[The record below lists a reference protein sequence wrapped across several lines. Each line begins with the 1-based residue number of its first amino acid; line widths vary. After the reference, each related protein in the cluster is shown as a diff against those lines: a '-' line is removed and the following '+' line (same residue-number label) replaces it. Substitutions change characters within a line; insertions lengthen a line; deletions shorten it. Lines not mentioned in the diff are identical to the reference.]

1 MGLFDAFSADDATKR
16 LNSGLQQNKNYTN
29 TGINYGERYT
39 GEGTS
44 ALRSGAAQGQDYLAD
59 ANAMARGDITG
70 GTNNALGY
78 LDQGMDQAGGA
89 IQQGIA
95 PQQGLYDR
103 GVAGID
109 LYSQLLND
117 PGSYSLTPGAQFQID
132 TGAEAL
138 NRTANSRGMLT
149 SGNNTEDIMRLAQ
162 GIASQDYYKNL
173 SARQPYFG
181 LAQSGAQ
188 GVQSGYNQLA
198 GLYDNLGANKARLA
212 ASGGTQ
218 LANLQ
223 SQYGQNA
230 SGVATGT
237 GTSLAEM
244 YQNQGLLGA
253 KANMDLGRSAQ
264 DTQTNIAKAESDAN
278 AKMWEAIL
286 GGVSGVTGGIT
297 SYVGAGGRFA

>member
-1 MGLFDAFSADDATKR
+1 MGLFDAFSADSAKKNLYQGQQ
-16 LNSGLQQNKNYTN
+16 LNRDWSMMGSK
-29 TGINYGERYT
+29 YGEQYT
-39 GEGTS
+39 DKGV
-44 ALRSGAAQGQDYLAD
+44 GAVEDARGAGQDYLAD

-78 LDQGMDQAGGA
+78 LDQGMDQAAGS

-132 TGAEAL
+132 TGTEAL
-138 NRTANSRGMLT
+138 NRAANARGMLT
-149 SGNNTEDIMRLAQ
+149 AGNNTEDIMRLAQ

-188 GVQSGYNQLA
+188 GMQSGYNQLA
-198 GLYDNLGANKARLA
+198 GIYDNLGANKARLA
-212 ASGGTQ
+212 SGEGTQ

-230 SGVATGT
+230 SNVATGAGNT
-237 GTSLAEM
+237 IADL
-244 YQNQGLLGA
+244 YQDQGLFGGKVRTDLGA
-253 KANMDLGRSAQ
+253 SAQ
-264 DTQTNIAKAESDAN
+264 DMQTNVAKAESDAN

-297 SYVGAGGRFA
+297 SYVGAGGRFT

>member
-1 MGLFDAFSADDATKR
+1 MGLFDAFSADSAKKNLYQGQQ
-16 LNSGLQQNKNYTN
+16 LNRDWSMQGSGYGEQYTN
-29 TGINYGERYT
+29 KGV
-39 GEGTS
+39 
-44 ALRSGAAQGQDYLAD
+44 GAVEDARGAGQDYLAD

-132 TGAEAL
+132 TGTEAL
-138 NRTANSRGMLT
+138 NRAANSRGMLT
-149 SGNNTEDIMRLAQ
+149 AGNNTEDIMRLAQ

-212 ASGGTQ
+212 AGEGTQ

-230 SGVATGT
+230 SNVATGAGNT
-237 GTSLAEM
+237 IADL
-244 YQNQGLLGA
+244 YQDQGLFGGAARTALGKSGQDMYGDVA
-253 KANMDLGRSAQ
+253 TAEASANKAS
-264 DTQTNIAKAESDAN
+264 
-278 AKMWEAIL
+278 WEALL
-286 GGVSGVTGGIT
+286 GLGSGLTGGIS